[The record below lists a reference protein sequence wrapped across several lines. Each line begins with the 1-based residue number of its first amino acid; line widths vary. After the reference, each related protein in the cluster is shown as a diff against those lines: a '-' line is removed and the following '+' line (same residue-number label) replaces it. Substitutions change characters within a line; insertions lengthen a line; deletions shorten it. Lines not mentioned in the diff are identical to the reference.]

1 MSVPQITYITPNL
14 SNIALKQECSVTAH
28 IERVGHATPQHPCA
42 NLTGFRLTFD
52 LPIETRGG
60 GREMTDG

>member
-28 IERVGHATPQHPCA
+28 IERVGHATPQRLYS
-42 NLTGFRLTFD
+42 NLTGVPRLKFSLFVEVT
-52 LPIETRGG
+52 L
-60 GREMTDG
+60 